1 MNETAEEKGY
11 KSNAEVPVVVFAD
24 FVCPWSYIVQDN
36 IDRLAEEYGVK
47 PQWKPH
53 WLHPE
58 VPPEGQP
65 SHGTN
70 SERRAAMREWMKE
83 LSPERADRM
92 RSPDKL
98 QFSFLAFEALTY
110 AEQYDKA
117 LPFKAGV
124 FEALWVEGKDI
135 AKVETLQAAAEG
147 AGLDPEDLHRAL
159 SEGEHRHRTFEYVK
173 AAQRAGI
180 TKTPTMI
187 LGRTMIPGY
196 HYYEV
201 MQTALEKQ
209 GVMPMAEAASE

>member
-1 MNETAEEKGY
+1 MENKG
-11 KSNAEVPVVVFAD
+11 NADRIGEVPVVVFAD

-36 IDRLAEEYGVK
+36 IDRLAKEYGVK

-58 VPPEGQP
+58 VPPEGRP
-65 SHGTN
+65 VHESNG
-70 SERRAAMREWMKE
+70 ERRAAMREWMKE
-83 LSPERADRM
+83 LSPERAARM
-92 RSPDKL
+92 RPPGRL

-110 AEQYDKA
+110 AEENDKA
-117 LPFKAGV
+117 LAFKSGV

-135 AKVETLQAAAEG
+135 AKVETLQEAAKN
-147 AGLDPEDLHRAL
+147 AGLDADDLGRSLYEGTHRQ
-159 SEGEHRHRTFEYVK
+159 RTLDYVQ

-180 TKTPTMI
+180 MKTPTMI

-209 GVMPMAEAASE
+209 GVFPNTHGDSK

>member
-1 MNETAEEKGY
+1 MDNPTENKT
-11 KSNAEVPVVVFAD
+11 NAEVPVVVFAD

-36 IDRLAEEYGVK
+36 IDRLAAEYDVK

-58 VPPEGQP
+58 VPPEGRPIQE
-65 SHGTN
+65 TN

-83 LSPERADRM
+83 LSPERAARM

-110 AEQYDKA
+110 AEQHDKS
-117 LPFKAGV
+117 LSFKAGV
-124 FEALWVEGKDI
+124 FDALWVEGKDI
-135 AKVETLQAAAEG
+135 AKVETLQEAAAN
-147 AGLDPEDLHRAL
+147 AGLDAEDLHRAL
-159 SEGEHRHRTFEYVK
+159 HDGTYRQRTFENVQ

-180 TKTPTMI
+180 VKTPTMI

-209 GVMPMAEAASE
+209 GILPKTQADSN